1 MKSAFDLERE
11 LHVTKQQM
19 EAMRLQSIEH
29 IAALNDRI
37 KDLIFENE
45 RLKQHRNAA
54 YVDARRD
61 VYREFKAR
69 LDELQ
74 DAVISLDTKG
84 RYSNLIRR

>member
-11 LHVTKQQM
+11 LHDTKQQM

-61 VYREFKAR
+61 VYHEFSQRIDEYRAIIAK
-69 LDELQ
+69 LDK
-74 DAVISLDTKG
+74 KG
-84 RYSNLIRR
+84 EYKV